1 MATSRKAEGYSAKDM
16 RDVSDNPEWTKEDFD
31 RARKF
36 SDVFPALAK
45 TIRRRGPGKKPAK
58 ELVSIRLSQDVL
70 SHYRAKGAGW
80 QTKIDED
87 LRRIA
92 KTQPAGK

>member
-1 MATSRKAEGYSAKDM
+1 MVTSRKAKGYSAKDM

-36 SDVFPALAK
+36 SDVFPELAK

-58 ELVSIRLSQDVL
+58 ELVSIRLSHDVL

>member
-1 MATSRKAEGYSAKDM
+1 MPTSKKAKGYSASDM
-16 RDVSDNPEWTKEDFD
+16 REVSDNPEWTKKDFD
-31 RARKF
+31 RAKKF
-36 SDVFPALAK
+36 SDVFPELAA

-70 SHYRAKGAGW
+70 SHYRAKGTGW

-87 LRRIA
+87 LRKIA
-92 KTQPAGK
+92 KAAGR